1 MEARRIGQPGRRAA
15 GTGEIAKLRAFIA
28 EHVPAIITKLVEA
41 AKGGDA
47 GAARLLLERVI
58 PPIKAT
64 EQLVQVD
71 IPDAS
76 LTDQGRAVLFAAG
89 AGDLS
94 PSQAAQLMSG
104 LGILAKLVESDE
116 LAERVAAL
124 EATHGIKS

>member
-1 MEARRIGQPGRRAA
+1 MSVSALANCCRNRGN
-15 GTGEIAKLRAFIA
+15 AKTI
-28 EHVPAIITKLVEA
+28 PA
-41 AKGGDA
+41 
-47 GAARLLLERVI
+47 
-58 PPIKAT
+58 PPT
-64 EQLVQVD
+64 NFL
-71 IPDAS
+71 PDAS